1 KLGRSLQF
9 CDLHRV
15 CQAVVWLGFL
25 MLPCVPTLLFRP
37 LRLYLMDRR
46 APCRLRYQLVQAHV
60 GATDVAPAAERV
72 LGYFSD
78 VPMRRLPRLRPPW
91 SNVSIVRW
99 FGAQEDFV
107 SRLNPVSRL
116 VLYRMHVPKPR
127 CGHSVG

>member
-1 KLGRSLQF
+1 YATHPPLHSFPTRRSS
-9 CDLHRV
+9 DLAQRV
-15 CQAVVWLGFL
+15 
-25 MLPCVPTLLFRP
+25 
-37 LRLYLMDRR
+37 
-46 APCRLRYQLVQAHV
+46 H
-60 GATDVAPAAERV
+60 
-72 LGYFSD
+72 GYFSD

-127 CGHSVG
+127 CGHSVGLGLTADQQPDVTTLGLQHWGQVS